1 MSAREQAKEYL
12 LWIAWTLGKYKNP
25 LTDTEMQKMYGRSFI
40 CIAGREIEIS
50 SQRQKKKKTNPT
62 DNLFSQ
68 PDEANQK
75 LTFNS
80 FSGYHNNMGHQS
92 NIFVDAVQS
101 LV

>member
-1 MSAREQAKEYL
+1 MGEASFAL
-12 LWIAWTLGKYKNP
+12 LEGKLKYRVK
-25 LTDTEMQKMYGRSFI
+25 DK
-40 CIAGREIEIS
+40 
-50 SQRQKKKKTNPT
+50 KKKKTNPT
-62 DNLFSQ
+62 DDLFPQ

>member
-1 MSAREQAKEYL
+1 MGEASFAL
-12 LWIAWTLGKYKNP
+12 LEGKLKYRVK
-25 LTDTEMQKMYGRSFI
+25 D
-40 CIAGREIEIS
+40 
-50 SQRQKKKKTNPT
+50 KKKTKTNPT

>member
-50 SQRQKKKKTNPT
+50 SQRQKKNKNKSHWQFVFTT
-62 DNLFSQ
+62 RW
-68 PDEANQK
+68 
-75 LTFNS
+75 
-80 FSGYHNNMGHQS
+80 GQS
-92 NIFVDAVQS
+92 EVNI
-101 LV
+101 